1 VLDVLRTQVAPGNFE
16 TWLQPTRL
24 QRHDGTTLEVRVPN
38 EMFAEWLDS
47 RYSSAIR
54 SALPRVGLDG
64 HRVRFVYADHLVASH
79 PEPGPST
86 PEPAAPRAPALSTAP
101 VSPHRR
107 QRLNPRYTFD
117 HFVVSSCN
125 HFAHAAALRVS
136 DDVGT
141 AYNPLFI
148 HGGVGLGK
156 THLMQAIGNKLSSL
170 RPDIVITYK
179 TTEAFMNELINA
191 IRFEKTPQFRELY
204 RSVDVLMLD
213 DVQFLE
219 QKNATQEELFH
230 TFNALYD
237 SGKQIILTSDRPP
250 RSISALEERLR
261 TRFEWG
267 LIADIQPPDLETK
280 VAILNKMAASKGW
293 LLPSEVALLIAT
305 HVNSNIRELEGVL
318 TTVSAAAS
326 MRGQRHPDLAIAR
339 EILRTVTKHE
349 EARPTIEAITRVV
362 ARHFD
367 LRVADLK
374 SKTNKRRIAFPR
386 QIAMYLTRQLSTESY
401 QGIGNFFDGK
411 HHTTVLHAER
421 KIAELRDSDS
431 SVSRLLG
438 EIEEKLR

>member
-1 VLDVLRTQVAPGNFE
+1 
-16 TWLQPTRL
+16 
-24 QRHDGTTLEVRVPN
+24 
-38 EMFAEWLDS
+38 
-47 RYSSAIR
+47 
-54 SALPRVGLDG
+54 
-64 HRVRFVYADHLVASH
+64 
-79 PEPGPST
+79 
-86 PEPAAPRAPALSTAP
+86 
-101 VSPHRR
+101 
-107 QRLNPRYTFD
+107 
-117 HFVVSSCN
+117 
-125 HFAHAAALRVS
+125 
-136 DDVGT
+136 
-141 AYNPLFI
+141 
-148 HGGVGLGK
+148 
-156 THLMQAIGNKLSSL
+156 MQAIGNKLSSL

-326 MRGQRHPDLAIAR
+326 MRGQRHPDLSIAR

-401 QGIGNFFDGK
+401 QGIGDFFDGK